1 MKKTGLVLWCLIGV
15 LQVNA
20 QSLAKLKEPV
30 FKSGEELDYKLRYGF
45 LTAAEGHLTV
55 NDATLDGKPVF
66 HLTARGQTAGTF
78 EVFYKVNN
86 LYESYIDTKTLLPYL
101 YTETIKEG
109 SYRRSDRV
117 TFNQTAKKVTS
128 REKGTFSFKNDLLDL
143 VSAYYY
149 ARNLDISKLKPGSKI
164 NLQYFLIKDV
174 SSLGITYVGKERI
187 KTSMGTFNCL
197 KFNPTI
203 KPGRIF
209 KESSKLYLWVTD
221 DGNRIP
227 VKAQVEILVGKVT
240 MELTN
245 TKGLKYPL
253 DSKVK

>member
-1 MKKTGLVLWCLIGV
+1 MKRTGLLILCLLIV
-15 LQVNA
+15 AQVSA
-20 QSLAKLKEPV
+20 QSLARLKEPV
-30 FKSGEELDYKLRYGF
+30 FKSGEQLDYKLRYGF
-45 LTAAEGHLTV
+45 LTAAEGHLSVT
-55 NDATLDGKPVF
+55 DGTFEGKPVF

-86 LYESYIDTKTLLPYL
+86 LYESYIDAKTLLPYL
-101 YTETIKEG
+101 YTEAIKEG
-109 SYRRSDRV
+109 NYRRSDRV
-117 TFNQTAKKVTS
+117 TFNQSTKKVIS
-128 REKGTFSFKNDLLDL
+128 REKGTFTFKGDLLDL

-174 SSLGITYVGKERI
+174 SSLGITYVGKEQI

-240 MELTN
+240 MELTG